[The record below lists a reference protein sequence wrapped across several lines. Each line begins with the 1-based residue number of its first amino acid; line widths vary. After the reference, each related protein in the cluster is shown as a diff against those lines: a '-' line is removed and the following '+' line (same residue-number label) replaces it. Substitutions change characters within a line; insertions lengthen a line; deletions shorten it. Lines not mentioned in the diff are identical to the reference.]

1 MDFLN
6 ENFEYKFDY
15 IDNFDS
21 IDNSKLDLYSFIVF
35 NNSPYEK
42 LNINLIQ
49 LKEYVSNGG
58 GLLFISGDKVLVRV
72 DTVSLN
78 LKKFTY
84 SI

>member
-49 LKEYVSNGG
+49 LKEYVSN
-58 GLLFISGDKVLVRV
+58 VR
-72 DTVSLN
+72 S
-78 LKKFTY
+78 
-84 SI
+84 SIYLWGQGFW